1 MSQLDDGAQLQI
13 LSSRRDERGLHP
25 PTIEGLEE
33 NEHVP
38 ELVPI
43 DRGRAA
49 WRMLLSAFIFESLL
63 WGKQAHHVP
72 TFQSQNASSPLH
84 HFSSHHL
91 A

>member
-1 MSQLDDGAQLQI
+1 MSQLDDGAQLQT
-13 LSSRRDERGLHP
+13 LSSRRDERGLHHP

-33 NEHVP
+33 NENVP

-63 WGKQAHHVP
+63 WGKWTKLLSRSLLFVP
-72 TFQSQNASSPLH
+72 FQYIPSLS
-84 HFSSHHL
+84 
-91 A
+91 